1 MCIIEDVNAGL
12 MFMHNTKQ
20 CFQVYWTANRALFHT
35 AQYIE
40 CVQFWLWHALYMYV
54 QSGSEHINGS
64 INFSWC
70 YCCVQPRH
78 ILLMFHCLLHGALV
92 EWGHLSVC
100 GSPLEDADRPVC
112 SRMALSFSSFS
123 SPQVS
128 YTSSISSTVPPSSSE
143 MVSNAWKFN
152 LLSPIHMQRWCGGK
166 VCCHSSTSQQK
177 RWEGMWE
184 VNNLT
189 IL

>member
-1 MCIIEDVNAGL
+1 MYYKDVHAGL
-12 MFMHNTKQ
+12 MFMHNTKW
-20 CFQVYWTANRALFHT
+20 CFQVYWTANRALFRT

-40 CVQFWLWHALYMYV
+40 CVHSWLWHALYMYI

-64 INFSWC
+64 NNFGWC
-70 YCCVQPRH
+70 YCCVQPSH

-128 YTSSISSTVPPSSSE
+128 YTSSIPP
-143 MVSNAWKFN
+143 W
-152 LLSPIHMQRWCGGK
+152 LSPIHRGDAAEWC
-166 VCCHSSTSQQK
+166 VAILQPHSRRDERDCGRSTTWHYFSQVQY
-177 RWEGMWE
+177 
-184 VNNLT
+184 LD
-189 IL
+189 LS